1 MNPFIFILLLIIVY
15 ILSDWYAFQGIKT
28 LTREWPSH
36 FARGA
41 RWAYWLI
48 SIGVIVLLILSFV
61 LGDTPSNKG
70 ISTFSQWMINIFI
83 TLFVTK
89 LVFILMLFAED
100 IYRFMATVVKAFK
113 KKDGDTPLMPRRR
126 KFMSQLGLVMAGIPF
141 VSFIYG
147 ITKGKYDYQVH
158 RQIIHFDDLPD
169 AFDGFTITQL
179 SDIHSGSFDDAA
191 AVERGISIARK
202 QKSDLFVFTGDL
214 VNNVAGEIT
223 PWIPFF
229 NQLKAPFGQFSI
241 LGNHDYGEYVEWSSP
256 EAKAA
261 DFSALKQ
268 QHEQLGYRLLL
279 DEHITI
285 EKDGQKIELLG
296 VENWGAGFIQKGD
309 LDRALRGAEENT
321 FKILLSH
328 DPSHW
333 EEKVKNHP
341 QKIQLTLSG
350 HTHGM
355 QFGIEVPGI
364 QWSPVQYRYPH
375 WAGLKQENGRNLYI
389 NRGFGF
395 IGFSGRVGI
404 WPEITV
410 IELRKE
416 RA

>member
-1 MNPFIFILLLIIVY
+1 MNAYLIIILILLIYL
-15 ILSDWYAFQGIKT
+15 LPDWYAFRGVKI
-28 LTREWPSH
+28 LTRDWRSRSA
-36 FARGA
+36 ARA
-41 RWAYWLI
+41 LSWSYWLV
-48 SIGVIVLLILSFV
+48 SIGLIVALLLSFLLADRTSMGV
-61 LGDTPSNKG
+61 PA
-70 ISTFSQWMINIFI
+70 FSQWVINSLI

-89 LVFILMLFAED
+89 LAFVILLFAED
-100 IYRFMATVVKAFK
+100 IYRIIVTIFRAFK
-113 KKDGDTPLMPRRR
+113 SKGDDSSMPERR
-126 KFMSQLGLVMAGIPF
+126 KFISQLGLVVAGIPF

-147 ITKGKYDYQVH
+147 IARGKYDYRVH
-158 RQIIHFDDLPD
+158 RQTIYFDDLPD

-179 SDIHSGSFDDAA
+179 SDIHSGSFDNPDA
-191 AVERGISIARK
+191 VQRGIAIAQA

-214 VNNVAGEIT
+214 VNNIAGEIV
-223 PWIPFF
+223 PWVPYFKE
-229 NQLKAPFGQFSI
+229 LKAPFGQFSI
-241 LGNHDYGEYVEWSSP
+241 LGNHDYGEYVEWNSP
-256 EAKAA
+256 EEKAA
-261 DFSALKQ
+261 DFDKLKQ
-268 QHEQLGYRLLL
+268 QHAALGYRLLM

-285 EKDGQKIELLG
+285 EKEGQKIELIG
-296 VENWGAGFIQKGD
+296 VENWGNGFIQKGD
-309 LDRALRGAEENT
+309 LDKALTGAEDGS

-333 EEKVKNHP
+333 EEKVRTHP

-355 QFGIEVPGI
+355 QFGIETPTV

-375 WAGLKQENGRNLYI
+375 WAGLKKENGRNLYI